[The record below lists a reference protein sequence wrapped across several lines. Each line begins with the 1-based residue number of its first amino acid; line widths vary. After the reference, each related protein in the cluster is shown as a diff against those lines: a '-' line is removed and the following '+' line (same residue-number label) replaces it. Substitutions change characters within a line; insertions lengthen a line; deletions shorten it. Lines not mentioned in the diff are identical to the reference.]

1 MSGTGVAIA
10 IGPGEQ
16 PMLEQAVTDAGA
28 RIADPADARA
38 LIWNGPPTQF
48 PDRLPSG
55 IEWVQLNAAGV
66 EDWFDAG
73 VFDRFPRVRFT
84 SAAGTYAASVAEHTL
99 MLLLAGVRYLPE
111 HLRANRWRQREF
123 FPHVGSLRGATV
135 AIVGAGGIGR
145 ALIPM
150 LTPLGARII
159 AVNRSGR
166 PIAGPGTPD
175 SVETVRADD
184 LAGVWSRTD
193 HVVIAAPATAETR
206 HLVGA
211 KELAQLKPTSWVI
224 NVARGSLVDTDA
236 LVEAL
241 RTDVIGGAGL
251 DVTEPEPLPDGHPLW
266 ELPNAI
272 VTPHDSNPP
281 GLRMAAFAQHVTA
294 NVTRFAAGSELLA
307 PIDQEHGY

>member
-1 MSGTGVAIA
+1 MSRTVVAV
-10 IGPGEQ
+10 GPGEQ
-16 PMLEQAVTDAGA
+16 KVLEQAVTVAGA
-28 RIADPADARA
+28 RVAGLDEARA
-38 LIWNGPPTQF
+38 LIWNGPPARF
-48 PDRLPSG
+48 PQQLPSG

-73 VFDRFPRVRFT
+73 VFERFPRVRFT
-84 SAAGTYAASVAEHTL
+84 SAAGAYAASVAEHTL

-111 HLRANRWRQREF
+111 HLRAGSWRQREF
-123 FPHVGSLRGATV
+123 YPHVGSLRGATV

-145 ALIPM
+145 ALIP
-150 LTPLGARII
+150 LLAPLGAQVI

-166 PIAGPGTPD
+166 PVAGPGIPD
-175 SVETVRADD
+175 AVETVRADE

-211 KELAQLKPTSWVI
+211 KELAKLTPSSWVI

-236 LVEAL
+236 LVDAL
-241 RTDVIGGAGL
+241 RAGTIGGAGL
-251 DVTEPEPLPDGHPLW
+251 DVTDPEPLPDGHPLW
-266 ELPNAI
+266 SLPNAI

-281 GLRMAAFAQHVTA
+281 RLRMAAFAEHVRA
-294 NVTRFAAGSELLA
+294 NVLRFADGAPLLA
-307 PIDQEHGY
+307 PIEPERGY